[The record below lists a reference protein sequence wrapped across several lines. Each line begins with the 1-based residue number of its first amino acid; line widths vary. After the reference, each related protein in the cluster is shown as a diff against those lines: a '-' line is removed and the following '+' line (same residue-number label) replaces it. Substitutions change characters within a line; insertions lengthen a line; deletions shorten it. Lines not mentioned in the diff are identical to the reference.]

1 MKGGLESIQPTILQL
16 SDGRLQI
23 LCRSKNA
30 RQVTTSFS
38 EDNGAS
44 WSEISATTLPNNN
57 AGLDAVTL
65 KDGRHV
71 LVYNHL
77 TRGRNQLHVA
87 MSEDGVDWEAVMV
100 LENEPGQEF
109 SYPAVIQTSDG
120 LVHITYTWKRRRV
133 KHVVFDPAQVKPTPI
148 VDGAWPTTK

>member
-1 MKGGLESIQPTILQL
+1 
-16 SDGRLQI
+16 LQI

-30 RQVTTSFS
+30 RKVTTAFS
-38 EDNGAS
+38 EDQGAT
-44 WSEISATTLPNNN
+44 WSEITATSLPNNN

-65 KDGRHV
+65 QDGRHV

-77 TRGRNQLHVA
+77 IRGRNQLHVA
-87 MSEDGVDWEAVMV
+87 ISKDGRNWEAVTV

-133 KHVVFDPAQVKPTPI
+133 KHVVMDPARVESTPI
-148 VDGAWPTTK
+148 VDGEWPVQK